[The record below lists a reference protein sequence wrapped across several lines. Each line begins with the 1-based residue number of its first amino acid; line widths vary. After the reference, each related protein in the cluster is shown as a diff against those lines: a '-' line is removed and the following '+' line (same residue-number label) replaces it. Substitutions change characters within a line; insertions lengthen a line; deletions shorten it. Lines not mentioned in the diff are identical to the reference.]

1 MKKFFIPILIALV
14 TFNSQAQDA
23 GLQSDKFGIITTA
36 VPFMLIA
43 GDARSAGLGDIGVVT
58 SADVFSQQWNPAKYA
73 FSLSK
78 QGFGITYTPY
88 LSKLVNDIFLGNV
101 TYFNRL
107 NERSAVGAS
116 LRYFSAGSIEL
127 REFADDPGIEV
138 KPNELLVDVSY
149 SLRLSDRFSMG
160 IAGRFINSDLK
171 LGTGFSDGK
180 AASSFA
186 VDVAGYY
193 QSGEIAYSDFD
204 GRWRLGFNFSNIGPK
219 LKYNDGG
226 TESSLPTNM
235 ALGGGFDFILD
246 EYNKVGV
253 SLQVQKLL
261 VPTPTDS
268 DAVGEPGHGV
278 IDRSDDYY
286 KESFFSGMFSSFG
299 DHPDGFGGEIK
310 EFVWQAGAEYWYQ
323 DAFAFRLGYF
333 NESEESGS
341 RKFVSLGAGF
351 RYTTINF
358 DVSYLFSTSKTVSPL
373 EGSLRFGLTFNFGD
387 EYDEY

>member
-1 MKKFFIPILIALV
+1 MKKVFIPIIIALI
-14 TFNSQAQDA
+14 TFKAQAQDIQ
-23 GLQSDKFGIITTA
+23 GSVITTA

-73 FSLSK
+73 FSLNK
-78 QGFGITYTPY
+78 QGFGVTYTPY
-88 LSKLVNDIFLGNV
+88 LSKLVNDIFLGNL

-127 REFADDPGIEV
+127 REFASDPGITV

-171 LGTGFSDGK
+171 LGQGFSDGK
-180 AASSFA
+180 AASSFG

-193 QSGEIAYSDFD
+193 QSEEIAYSDFD
-204 GRWRLGFNFSNIGPK
+204 GRWRLGFNISNIGPK

-226 TESSLPTNM
+226 TESNLPTNM

-268 DAVGEPGHGV
+268 NGDLT
-278 IDRSDDYY
+278 IDRNDDYY

-299 DHPDGFGGEIK
+299 DHPDGFSGEVK
-310 EFVWQAGAEYWYQ
+310 EFIWQAGAEYWYQ

-333 NESEESGS
+333 NESELAGS

-351 RYTTINF
+351 KYTTINF
-358 DVSYLFSTSKTVSPL
+358 DVSYLFSTSKVQSPL